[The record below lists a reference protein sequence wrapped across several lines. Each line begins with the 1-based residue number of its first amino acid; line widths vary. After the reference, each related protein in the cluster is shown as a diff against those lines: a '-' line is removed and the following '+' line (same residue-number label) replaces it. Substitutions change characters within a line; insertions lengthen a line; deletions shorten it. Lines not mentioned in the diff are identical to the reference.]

1 MNESINGS
9 LMEVRDYQGKGYSPL
24 VSYGEWRVA
33 VLRYL
38 DELEPARINTMERHL
53 ETDEVFILVHGKAM
67 LILGGNNNH
76 VDQLTSYVL
85 EIGKINNVK
94 KNTWHTISLSP
105 DAHIIIVENDNT
117 EKVNSEYCSL
127 SQNLQHATCR
137 LATDFLAS

>member
-1 MNESINGS
+1 
-9 LMEVRDYQGKGYSPL
+9 MEVRDYQGKGYSPL

-127 SQNLQHATCR
+127 SQNLQHATFR